1 MPATDR
7 YVAASPAPIVV
18 APDPSGGD
26 AGAPA
31 ELVRDFDHIYA
42 AHVDFIWRTMRGLG
56 VAERNVDD
64 AVQEVFIVAYRQLP
78 HFEGRSSIRSWLFG
92 IARRVAADH
101 RRWARRKDRGEQ
113 LSDEDVEPASAATQ
127 LDAVASAEAMR
138 TLHAILDRLD
148 DDKREVFLLVEI
160 ERMTAPEVAEVL
172 GINVNTVYSR
182 LRVARSAFN
191 AAVAQRRRQEGRH
204 G

>member
-7 YVAASPAPIVV
+7 YVATGPAPITVTE
-18 APDPSGGD
+18 DCSGGV
-26 AGAPA
+26 ATP
-31 ELVRDFDHIYA
+31 ELVRDFDQIYA
-42 AHVDFIWRTMRGLG
+42 AHVDFIWRTVRGLG

-64 AVQEVFIVAYRQLP
+64 AVQEVFVVAYRQLA
-78 HFEGRSSIRSWLFG
+78 HFEGRASLRSWLFG

-101 RRWARRKDRGEQ
+101 RRWARRKDRGEP
-113 LSDEDVEPASAATQ
+113 LYEDAVHASAPPQ
-127 LDAVASAEAMR
+127 LEAVASAEALR
-138 TLHAILDRLD
+138 TLHAIFDRLE
-148 DDKREVFLLVEI
+148 DDKREVFILVEI

-182 LRVARSAFN
+182 LRSARSAFN
-191 AAVAQRRRQEGRH
+191 AAVAQHRHRQLGGRH